1 MRRGDA
7 AVFSI
12 SVALAAVVAGAVA
25 LSVYVDDRPRNPSG
39 PVPDQS
45 TASLLVVTWGPSL
58 CKVDPSN
65 AGCTSGHVGKLG
77 PTLIMHG
84 LWPQPPTQQ
93 FCAKP
98 DDPGN
103 PWDQQNTTMSS
114 LDLPRNVAADLDSMM
129 SDAEIMAPHEWRAH
143 GSCSGVPPASYFGI
157 ATELTEQVNKIL
169 DPVFEK
175 SQGGH
180 VSLSALRD
188 RFATEFGADA
198 GKRVSL
204 NCREVA
210 GEGVVAY
217 EVHVSL
223 PPVTDLRQ
231 QANAPALKDVITKG
245 PEIAAGCR
253 RASVP

>member
-25 LSVYVDDRPRNPSG
+25 LSVYVDDRPRGIFDPAAEN
-39 PVPDQS
+39 S

-65 AGCTSGHVGKLG
+65 VGCTSGHVGELG

-93 FCAKP
+93 FCGVPNEGGKRQ
-98 DDPGN
+98 
-103 PWDQQNTTMSS
+103 DQQSTSMSS
-114 LDLPRNVAADLDSMM
+114 LDLPRDVQANLDSMM

-143 GSCSGVPPASYFGI
+143 GSCSGVPPAEYFGI
-157 ATELTEQVNKIL
+157 ATELTEQVNEIL

-180 VSLSALRD
+180 VSLSEVRD
-188 RFATEFGADA
+188 RFAGEFGADA
-198 GKRVSL
+198 GTRVSL
-204 NCREVA
+204 NCRDVD
-210 GEGVVAY
+210 GEGMVAY

-223 PPVTDLRQ
+223 PPVTDLRHE
-231 QANAPALKDVITKG
+231 ANTVALKDVITKG
-245 PEIAAGCR
+245 PEIAAACR

>member
-12 SVALAAVVAGAVA
+12 SVALAAVVAGAVV
-25 LSVYVDDRPRNPSG
+25 LSVYVDGRPRMHSDPIAG
-39 PVPDQS
+39 KS
-45 TASLLVVTWGPSL
+45 TASLLVVTWAPSL

-65 AGCTSGHVGKLG
+65 VGCVSGHVGTMG
-77 PTLIMHG
+77 PTLMMHG
-84 LWPQPPTQQ
+84 LWPQPSTQQ
-93 FCAKP
+93 FCGLPNDRGK
-98 DDPGN
+98 
-103 PWDQQNTTMSS
+103 PWDQQSVSLSS
-114 LDLPRNVAADLDSMM
+114 LGLPREVQANLDSMM

-143 GSCSGVPPASYFGI
+143 GSCSGVSPAEYFGI
-157 ATELTEQVNKIL
+157 ATELTEQVNGIL

-180 VSLSALRD
+180 LSLSEVRD
-188 RFATEFGADA
+188 RFAGEFGADA
-198 GKRVSL
+198 GNRVSL
-204 NCREVA
+204 NCRDID
-210 GEGVVAY
+210 GEGIVVY

-231 QANAPALKDVITKG
+231 EANTVALKDVITTG